1 MCLLSEN
8 LLLITSYSIGFEELG
23 FEGEE
28 LDEEELE
35 ELGFED
41 EELDEEELEELV
53 MFANWFGIEEEDIML
68 LLDMGYST
76 MDIEELLYDVEEL
89 KTIISE
95 CKESL
100 VYDYVE

>member
-1 MCLLSEN
+1 MDDYF
-8 LLLITSYSIGFEELG
+8 SYKYKNYYSDFDCYDDIV
-23 FEGEE
+23 
-28 LDEEELE
+28 D
-35 ELGFED
+35 D
-41 EELDEEELEELV
+41 EELEELV